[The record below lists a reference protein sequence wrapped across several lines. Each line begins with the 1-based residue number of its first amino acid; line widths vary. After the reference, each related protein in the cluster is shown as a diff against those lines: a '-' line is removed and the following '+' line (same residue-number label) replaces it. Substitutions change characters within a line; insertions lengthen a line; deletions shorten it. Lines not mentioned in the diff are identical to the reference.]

1 MMMMPQKMK
10 GTNFED
16 TLNTFNRRLAVLILS
31 RGETAKQRR
40 SHVWQHYERFGS
52 QSTWIN
58 SLAPFMRFGGLF
70 QGVTANTNES
80 DRYNVD

>member
-10 GTNFED
+10 GTKFED

-31 RGETAKQRR
+31 RTEKPL
-40 SHVWQHYERFGS
+40 SNDVWQHYKRLGS